1 MSEIRDMYEQ
11 IKSLQEKLIKTKLQ
25 EAIKAIK
32 EKRELNIEEQRDFSF
47 GPDDVELLKKILDQ
61 KVDDIDYDET
71 TYVSFYNH
79 SHLATSIF
87 KIDGDYISIVPY
99 ESVKIT
105 DIEAL
110 RKIFDEHRYSEER
123 KSEMEDLLN
132 GLVDVD
138 LEQLKRR
145 TQERMPNKSIEPEE
159 TIEEEVQENKAKDEM
174 FRRIILEKIKYI
186 ESSSIEDIPYDYF
199 TQAEASNLL
208 KYLRGNEGYIVSREV
223 EEDTRSVEEEDAGYP
238 PQIELVCYDT
248 IRLGD
253 KVLYFDDSSGQHE
266 VLEIT
271 DEESYV
277 RKHYYGEESLP
288 EKTLTV
294 SQIEQLMQG
303 KNELTKGVDIEYP
316 IEEELQGNQTKDEM
330 FRRVILEKLKY
341 IESSSIED
349 IPFDYFT
356 YAEASNLLKYL
367 RENEGYIVSREVE
380 EDTNDMYQSE
390 AGCPPQIE
398 LVHYDA
404 IRLGDKVLYFD
415 DSELQAPLGV
425 TDEASYVKSYHY
437 RYIVKSLPEKTLTV
451 SQIEQLMQGKN
462 ELTKG
467 VEHTAEE
474 IGDGVK
480 DLTQGELGDA
490 LTAITH
496 ISEPQKDHTV

>member
-11 IKSLQEKLIKTKLQ
+11 IKLLQEKLIKTKLQ

-32 EKRELNIEEQRDFSF
+32 EKRELSIEEKSDFSF
-47 GPDDVELLKKILDQ
+47 GPDDVELLKNILAQ

-71 TYVSFYNH
+71 TYVSFYNY

-123 KSEMEDLLN
+123 KSKMEDLLN

-174 FRRIILEKIKYI
+174 FRRIVLEKIKYI
-186 ESSSIEDIPYDYF
+186 ESSSIEDIPYDCF
-199 TQAEASNLL
+199 TQEEALNLL

-253 KVLYFDDSSGQHE
+253 KVLYFEDSSRTILHG

-271 DEESYV
+271 DEKSYV
-277 RKHYYGEESLP
+277 RSH
-288 EKTLTV
+288 
-294 SQIEQLMQG
+294 
-303 KNELTKGVDIEYP
+303 D
-316 IEEELQGNQTKDEM
+316 
-330 FRRVILEKLKY
+330 
-341 IESSSIED
+341 
-349 IPFDYFT
+349 
-356 YAEASNLLKYL
+356 
-367 RENEGYIVSREVE
+367 
-380 EDTNDMYQSE
+380 
-390 AGCPPQIE
+390 
-398 LVHYDA
+398 
-404 IRLGDKVLYFD
+404 
-415 DSELQAPLGV
+415 
-425 TDEASYVKSYHY
+425 Y

-451 SQIEQLMQGKN
+451 SQIEQFMQGKN

-474 IGDGVK
+474 IGEGVQ

-490 LTAITH
+490 LTAITD
-496 ISEPQKDHTV
+496 IGEPQKDPHSLE